1 MTRLRITH
9 ALIALAASLG
19 AAAVAAGSGQAQT
32 PSPPQTAANPAAQQ
46 GLAYARQVCAECHA
60 VEPGVTAMPGAEAP
74 SFTAIA
80 ATPGMTAMALN
91 VWFSTSHRNMPNL
104 IIPPSRKEDLY
115 AYFDALRTA
124 EKAARA
130 AH

>member
-1 MTRLRITH
+1 MTRLRITR
-9 ALIALAASLG
+9 AFIALAAALG
-19 AAAVAAGSGQAQT
+19 ATAAGPGQAQT
-32 PSPPQTAANPAAQQ
+32 ASLPQTAANPAAQQ

-60 VEPGVTAMPGAEAP
+60 VEPGVSAMPGAEAP

-91 VWFSTSHRNMPNL
+91 VWFSTSHPNMPNL
-104 IIPPSRKEDLY
+104 IIPAGRKEDLY
-115 AYFDALRTA
+115 AYFEALRTA